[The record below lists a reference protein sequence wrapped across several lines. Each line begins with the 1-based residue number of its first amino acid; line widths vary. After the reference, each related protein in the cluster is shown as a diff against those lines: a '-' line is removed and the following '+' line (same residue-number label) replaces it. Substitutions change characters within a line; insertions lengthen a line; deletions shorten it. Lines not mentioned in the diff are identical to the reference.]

1 MSLSNK
7 ESNIYDELTE
17 LSDENSV
24 LREKLA
30 VSEYNEVMLTR
41 TVSALQ
47 DVAIKDYVRNKLK
60 VAALQKKLDKRVLN

>member
-7 ESNIYDELTE
+7 DSNIYDELTE

-47 DVAIKDYVRNKLK
+47 DVAI
-60 VAALQKKLDKRVLN
+60 